1 MDISLGNHK
10 LFEKAEYGL
19 IPSLSTVLIHEVERY
34 NNLLDVINRTLTDM
48 VKAVKGEILLTDDLD
63 KAYKSLL

>member
-1 MDISLGNHK
+1 
-10 LFEKAEYGL
+10 L

-34 NNLLDVINRTLTDM
+34 NNLLEVINRTLTDM

-63 KAYKSLL
+63 KAYKSLLQS